1 MSLPIH
7 HRGYF
12 VRLNLKSSNAVV
24 EFSLINPHDTQRNQ
38 ALDIN
43 ATMPN
48 QIPFPTLQQ
57 TITQKTRR
65 TKKQKKKKKKKKKKE
80 ESMSTQDDTIHF
92 GPSVGAYTLNDGA
105 C

>member
-1 MSLPIH
+1 M
-7 HRGYF
+7 
-12 VRLNLKSSNAVV
+12 V

-43 ATMPN
+43 ATMST

-65 TKKQKKKKKKKKKKE
+65 TKKQKKKT
-80 ESMSTQDDTIHF
+80 ESMSTQDDTINF
-92 GPSVGAYTLNDGA
+92 GSSVGAYLSA
-105 C
+105 